1 MRLPRPGQGCSDG
14 RARLVK
20 ALAAVIQEAY
30 LHGVSVR
37 SMDDLVQAMDM
48 SGISKVRSDGSA
60 ARSASG

>member
-1 MRLPRPGQGCSDG
+1 
-14 RARLVK
+14 VK